1 MTVTSRQKT
10 PFKVTS
16 QNWGEDQNPE
26 TPCGSQ
32 KKQCFGPGLFS
43 FGAAIRRK
51 QLIRAAFKEPLEP
64 PIHVILVW
72 RPCLAAHI
80 RPDGPMFAL

>member
-32 KKQCFGPGLFS
+32 KSNVLVLAS
-43 FGAAIRRK
+43 F
-51 QLIRAAFKEPLEP
+51 PLELP
-64 PIHVILVW
+64 
-72 RPCLAAHI
+72 
-80 RPDGPMFAL
+80 FAGSS